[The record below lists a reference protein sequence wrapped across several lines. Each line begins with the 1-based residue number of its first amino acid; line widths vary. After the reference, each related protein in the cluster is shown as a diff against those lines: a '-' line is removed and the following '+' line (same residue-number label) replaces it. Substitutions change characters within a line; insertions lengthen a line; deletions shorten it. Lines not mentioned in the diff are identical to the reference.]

1 MARRKGDR
9 EPPAPTAIDEVLS
22 RESLESSPWIKQR
35 IKELKLE
42 GRLVHGWTPPVVRMT
57 RCSEGKVQFVN
68 I

>member
-1 MARRKGDR
+1 V
-9 EPPAPTAIDEVLS
+9 IDEVLS
-22 RESLESSPWIKQR
+22 QESLESSPWIKQR